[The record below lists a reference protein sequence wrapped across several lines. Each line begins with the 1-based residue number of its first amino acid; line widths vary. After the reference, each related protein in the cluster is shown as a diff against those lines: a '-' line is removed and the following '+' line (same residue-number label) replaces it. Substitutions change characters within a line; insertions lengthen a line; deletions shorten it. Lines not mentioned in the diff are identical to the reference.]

1 MTTIYGHFPI
11 LLPGKTESVSRN
23 GLKKISGTIL
33 FKPGQES
40 EALDLAEQNGSVFP
54 EPAVSTTDM
63 GLLEMAF
70 DAYSDSG
77 VRSRSLSNEI
87 ITLSKSFQETFTF
100 DAPPVPGAETP
111 PPKEFNWTITE
122 TYMVDSWIGHTVA
135 PSGKPSSEIGGFSHG
150 QVISTTPKFLK
161 RQLTGKKTIDGAESL
176 LIDWRAEITSVS
188 RRNFGGLDEADV
200 VVSMVPRIL

>member
-11 LLPGKTESVSRN
+11 LLPGTTESVSRN
-23 GLKKISGTIL
+23 GLKKITGTIL

-54 EPAVSTTDM
+54 EPAVATTDM

-87 ITLSKSFQETFTF
+87 ITLSKSFQDTFTF
-100 DAPPVPGAETP
+100 DGEDPP

-122 TYMVDSWIGHTVA
+122 TYMVDSWIGYSVV
-135 PSGKPSSEIGGFSHG
+135 PSGTPSSQISAFTNG
-150 QVISTTPKFLK
+150 QAISTTPKFLK
-161 RQLTGKKTIDGAESL
+161 RQLTGKKTVDGAESL
-176 LIDWRAEITSVS
+176 SIDWRAEITSVS

>member
-1 MTTIYGHFPI
+1 MPTFYGHFPI

-54 EPAVSTTDM
+54 EPAVATTDM

-77 VRSRSLSNEI
+77 VRSQSLSNEI
-87 ITLSKSFQETFTF
+87 ITLSKSFQYTFTI
-100 DAPPVPGAETP
+100 DVEDPP

-122 TYMVDSWIGHTVA
+122 TYMVDSRLGHTVA
-135 PSGKPSSEIGGFSHG
+135 PSGKPSSEIGGFSNG
-150 QVISTTPKFLK
+150 QTISTTPKFLK
-161 RQLTGKKTIDGAESL
+161 RPLTGKKPLDKAESL
-176 LIDWRAEITSVS
+176 SIDWRLETTSVS
-188 RRNFGGLDEADV
+188 RRNFGGLDEVDF